1 MNFIYISIINN
12 SKMKASLL
20 KSFLGI
26 TSISLL
32 CFFAVAMKAKQ
43 MTDDVW
49 QQLGLTLPDAQL
61 NIKNS
66 ILNGSLYYYGAK
78 NAKSIITGNRAAVI
92 NEMVA
97 YSKKYSSS
105 SEFKAAYKK
114 NRDQLKPK
122 PYDYVP
128 ATAESIK
135 AREKQRLEMNLKTAE
150 EGLNST
156 NPKIK
161 NGAPTRID
169 NIKKE
174 LAALD
179 DPNNKTIKRM
189 LDDEN
194 RSYESIVKQN
204 EDAQKKFEL
213 RYPEDPQL
221 LIKRRLEEM
230 LNITADVDY
239 AAELKETEWKGK
251 KWKVF
256 VNPEYERKSKEWKLA
271 FRAGK
276 PVTDAVRAAAEKWL
290 KEFK

>member
-1 MNFIYISIINN
+1 MKTSLFKFFSIVLNF
-12 SKMKASLL
+12 
-20 KSFLGI
+20 FLAV
-26 TSISLL
+26 TAISLL
-32 CFFAVAMKAKQ
+32 CFFAVAVKTKK

-49 QQLGLTLPDAQL
+49 QQLGLTSPDAEL

-66 ILNGSLYYYGAK
+66 ILQGSLYYYGAK
-78 NAKSIITGNRAAVI
+78 NAKNIITGNRVAVV
-92 NEMVA
+92 NELVA

-105 SEFKAAYKK
+105 PEFKASYKK
-114 NRDQLKPK
+114 YRDQMKPK
-122 PYDYVP
+122 PYEYVP

-135 AREKQRLEMNLKTAE
+135 AQEKQRLEMNLKTAE

-161 NGAPTRID
+161 NGAPLRIE

-179 DPNNKTIKRM
+179 DPDNKTVKRF
-189 LDDEN
+189 LDDEK
-194 RSYESIVKQN
+194 RMYEGILKQN
-204 EDAQKKFEL
+204 EEAMKNFEQK
-213 RYPEDPQL
+213 YPEDPQL
-221 LIKRRLEEM
+221 LIKRRLEEI

-256 VNPEYERKSKEWKLA
+256 VNAAYERKPKEWKLA

>member
-1 MNFIYISIINN
+1 MKNSSFKLFSIV
-12 SKMKASLL
+12 L

-26 TSISLL
+26 TAISLL
-32 CFFAVAMKAKQ
+32 CFFAVAVKTKK

-49 QQLGLTLPDAQL
+49 QQLGLTLPDAEL

-66 ILNGSLYYYGAK
+66 ILQGGLYYYGAK
-78 NAKSIITGNRAAVI
+78 NAKNIIAGNRVAVV
-92 NEMVA
+92 NELVA
-97 YSKKYSSS
+97 YAKKYSSS
-105 SEFKAAYKK
+105 PEFKTSYKK
-114 NRDQLKPK
+114 YRDQTKPK
-122 PYDYVP
+122 PYEYVP

-135 AREKQRLEMNLKTAE
+135 TRERQRLEMNLKTAE

-161 NGAPTRID
+161 NGAPLRIE

-179 DPNNKTIKRM
+179 DPNNKTIKRL
-189 LDDEN
+189 LDDEK

-204 EDAQKKFEL
+204 DDALKNFEQK
-213 RYPEDPQL
+213 YPEDPQL
-221 LIKRRLEEM
+221 LIKRRLEEI

-251 KWKVF
+251 KWRVF
-256 VNPEYERKSKEWKLA
+256 VNPDYERKSKEWKLA

-276 PVTDAVRAAAEKWL
+276 PVTDAVRTAAEKWL
-290 KEFK
+290 KEFR